1 MLKTTMSKSTFAD
14 LKLDSRLLKSL
25 ESLHYPQPTEVQRE
39 TIPRALAGKDLLV
52 STATGTGKTSAYLL
66 PALQRM
72 LTEKGPVQGT
82 RTLILAPTRELAQ
95 QIIKYTDKL
104 SRFCHLKS
112 GLLSGGSDFKYQA
125 AMLRKDP
132 EIVVATPGRLLEH
145 MNKGNVLLE
154 GLEMLIVDEADR
166 MFDMGLSEDVLRI
179 CGKCAASCQTLMFS
193 ATLSSDAV
201 NTVATKILDQPE
213 RIVQGHRR
221 GQSDSVSQQVV
232 LADNDN
238 HKMKLLLWLLASE
251 QHSKAI
257 IFSNTRRQADRIHG
271 VLQGEGLRSNV
282 LHSEIRQDQRN
293 ETMAMFRQ
301 GAVKLLVA
309 TDVAAR
315 GLDISQVDLV
325 INYSLPDNADDY
337 VHRVGRT
344 GRAGQSGLAIS
355 LVEEAQWT
363 TLMKLERYLKTT
375 LERRKIA
382 TLKGHFQGREAV
394 APVVPKPVRA
404 KAAAVPKPSNETD
417 AVESGV
423 KKKRP
428 FTGKGSAK
436 RVPLDGFAPFKKK

>member
-1 MLKTTMSKSTFAD
+1 MSKLTFAE
-14 LKLDSRLLKSL
+14 LKLDNRILKALTSL
-25 ESLHYPQPTEVQRE
+25 KYADPTDVQRA
-39 TIPRALAGKDLLV
+39 TIPRVLAGKDLLV
-52 STATGTGKTSAYLL
+52 STATGSGKTSAYLL

-72 LTEKGPVQGT
+72 LSEKGPVQGT

-95 QIIKYTDKL
+95 QILKYCDKL
-104 SRFCHLKS
+104 TRFNHLKS

-132 EIVVATPGRLLEH
+132 QILVATPGRLLEH
-145 MNKGNVLLE
+145 INKGNVLLE

-166 MFDMGLSEDVLRI
+166 MLDMGLSEDVLRI
-179 CGKCAASCQTLMFS
+179 CGKCAESCQTLMFS

-201 NTVATKILDQPE
+201 NTVAEKILNKPE

-221 GQSDSVSQQVV
+221 GQSDSLTQQAV
-232 LADNDN
+232 LADNDS
-238 HKMKLLLWLLASE
+238 HKMKLLLWLLAQE

-257 IFSNTRRQADRIHG
+257 IFSNTRRQADRICEQ
-271 VLQGEGLRSNV
+271 LQGEAQRVNV

-325 INYSLPDNADDY
+325 INYNLPDNADDY

-355 LVEEAQWT
+355 LVDEGQWS
-363 TLMKLERYLKTT
+363 TLLKLERYLKST
-375 LERRKIA
+375 LERRKISS
-382 TLKGHFQGREAV
+382 LKGHFQGREEAPPPPKKPKPAGT
-394 APVVPKPVRA
+394 APVAKSPVATSTAA
-404 KAAAVPKPSNETD
+404 KSPAQTKE
-417 AVESGV
+417 
-423 KKKRP
+423 KRP
-428 FTGKGSAK
+428 FAGKK
-436 RVPLDGFAPFKKK
+436 PKKITPIDGFAPFKKKK